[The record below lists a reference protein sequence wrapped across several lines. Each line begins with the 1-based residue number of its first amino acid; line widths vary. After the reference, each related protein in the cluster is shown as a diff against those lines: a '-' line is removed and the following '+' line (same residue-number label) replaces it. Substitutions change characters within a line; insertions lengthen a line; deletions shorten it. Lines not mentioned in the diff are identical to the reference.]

1 MNPKLLN
8 LGLLA
13 LLVSCIPAAQ
23 PKTRPAGS
31 PDVVILAFAGRCA
44 SIPVLTPEPCNPPFD
59 NTAYLGERG
68 TTKLL
73 ADTFEQM
80 GHSVAT
86 FNASSFLFEH
96 TTKLS
101 KEPQKGYLEAQNY
114 LTSVV
119 QNWVAD
125 YANPTRIIILAHSH
139 GTVWASLLAW
149 NNPKVK
155 FDYFIY
161 LDAVCLAW
169 PQDHMLNTQF
179 FQSRFDAAGL
189 RRPWPLNQ
197 DEGAT
202 PCGAAAVPGLGK
214 RDINDVV
221 PDNVGYA
228 LEVMSK
234 NITSGNVLMD
244 NDLNRRP
251 NGSRKHIWSIKSVVD
266 NHSDVSDVKS
276 SSMRWVVDAVKTLG
290 LPGEAAPADLPKRVV
305 ANGQFAYR

>member
-1 MNPKLLN
+1 MKPICI
-8 LGLLA
+8 A
-13 LLVSCIPAAQ
+13 LLVLLSACVPSNQ

-59 NTAYLGERG
+59 NTAYLEGRG

-73 ADTFEQM
+73 ADTFRQM

-86 FNASSFLFEH
+86 FDVSSYLFEH
-96 TTKLS
+96 TTRLS

-114 LTSVV
+114 LSTVV
-119 QNWVAD
+119 QQWVEGF
-125 YANPTRIIILAHSH
+125 ANPTRIVILAHSH

-149 NNPKVK
+149 NNPKVR

-161 LDAVCLAW
+161 LDAICLAW

-202 PCGAAAVPGLGK
+202 PCGAASVPGLG
-214 RDINDVV
+214 RLNINDVV

-234 NITSGNVLMD
+234 NITSGNILVD
-244 NDLNRRP
+244 NDLNHRP
-251 NGSRKHIWSIKSVVD
+251 NGGRKNVWSIKSVTD
-266 NHSDVSDVKS
+266 NHSDVSDPKS
-276 SSMRWVVDAVKTLG
+276 SSMGWVIGAVKTLG
-290 LPGEAAPADLPKRVV
+290 LPGETPPPDLLKRVM
-305 ANGQFAYR
+305 ANGQFTYR